1 MIKPD
6 VIIHKVNESFVRLE
20 TSQAIESHVFHSFR
34 FTNNKLRY
42 HPKVKARLWDG
53 YINLFNIRSKLIYLG
68 LIEDLVFFFK
78 ENEYTYSF
86 SFSKENNF
94 NADLLQDTY
103 SLIDDNFELFD
114 HQKQAIEFALKANR
128 GIIISATGSGK
139 SLIMYTLAMYYL
151 LNNSKKILIIVPRTQ
166 LVKQLANAFMEY
178 HKGDKE
184 EFGKSFELIYSG
196 TDKNPDSSI
205 VFSTWQSLHQNPKE
219 FFEDYDVVM
228 FDEAH
233 MAKAKCLTSI
243 MEKCENTK
251 FKFGFTGTLS
261 NENEESEIDELVLKG
276 LFGKVET
283 VSTNKELMDKNI
295 LTEALIYLIRL
306 KYTDKQVCN
315 KIMNGDKEIKD
326 IKDYKTK
333 RKKLFDAENEYIIN
347 SDERNKYLLEL
358 ALSRRGNTLVMFQ
371 FVEKQGKLIY
381 NLLKNVSE
389 KYGKDV
395 YYVHGNVSVNERER
409 IRQLVEERDNLIVV
423 RSYGT
428 TSTGLDFKNI
438 HHIIFASA
446 FKSRIT
452 MKQTIGRGLRKHKT
466 KDKLYVYDLGDDF
479 SLERKTKNFLFSHF
493 LERVKMYKDEKFKL
507 KLVDVEL
514 L

>member
-1 MIKPD
+1 
-6 VIIHKVNESFVRLE
+6 
-20 TSQAIESHVFHSFR
+20 
-34 FTNNKLRY
+34 
-42 HPKVKARLWDG
+42 
-53 YINLFNIRSKLIYLG
+53 
-68 LIEDLVFFFK
+68 
-78 ENEYTYSF
+78 
-86 SFSKENNF
+86 
-94 NADLLQDTY
+94 
-103 SLIDDNFELFD
+103 
-114 HQKQAIEFALKANR
+114 
-128 GIIISATGSGK
+128 
-139 SLIMYTLAMYYL
+139 
-151 LNNSKKILIIVPRTQ
+151 
-166 LVKQLANAFMEY
+166 MEY

-205 VFSTWQSLHQNPKE
+205 VFSTWQSIHQNPKE
-219 FFEDYDVVM
+219 FFEDCDVVM

-358 ALSRRGNTLVMFQ
+358 TLSRRGNTLVMFQ

-423 RSYGT
+423 SSYGT